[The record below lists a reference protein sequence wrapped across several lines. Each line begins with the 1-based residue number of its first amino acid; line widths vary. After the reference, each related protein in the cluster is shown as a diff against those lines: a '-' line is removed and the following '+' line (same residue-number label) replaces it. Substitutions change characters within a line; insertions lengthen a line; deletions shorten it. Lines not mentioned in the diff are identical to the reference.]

1 MLDEKYS
8 EYKDGEGYGQ
18 SVGGYGGE
26 GYSAPQNSAP
36 AKEPAEAVAEP
47 IQEETPLPKEEPTLA
62 QEEAAEPTPAEEPEC
77 RTEEPQQE
85 QSQAEEP
92 KEEAKGYEAQKEQAH
107 EGFRGEQSDYGAG
120 FGQGQQQQRTY
131 YSADGRPMGG
141 NGESEQGSS
150 YGFGGSQPPPF
161 GQNLY
166 GDLFR
171 KQQTNSLSTLALVCG
186 LFSIIVSCCGGI
198 AALICGG
205 FAILFAFMSKSRNFT
220 RKMDTAAQA
229 AFVLAIIGI
238 LFGIFALSLRFF
250 VTDEMLQSILEQ
262 VESTTSTTAPII
274 GGEMNV

>member
-36 AKEPAEAVAEP
+36 AEEPAEAVAEP

-62 QEEAAEPTPAEEPEC
+62 QEEAAEPTSA
-77 RTEEPQQE
+77 EEPQQE

-92 KEEAKGYEAQKEQAH
+92 KEEAKDYEAQKEQAH

-120 FGQGQQQQRTY
+120 FGQGQQQRTY

-171 KQQTNSLSTLALVCG
+171 KQQTNPLSTLALVCG
-186 LFSIIVSCCGGI
+186 VFSIIVSCCGGI

-205 FAILFAFMSKSRNFT
+205 FAILFAFMSKSRSFT

-250 VTDEMLQSILEQ
+250 VTDEMLQSLLEQ